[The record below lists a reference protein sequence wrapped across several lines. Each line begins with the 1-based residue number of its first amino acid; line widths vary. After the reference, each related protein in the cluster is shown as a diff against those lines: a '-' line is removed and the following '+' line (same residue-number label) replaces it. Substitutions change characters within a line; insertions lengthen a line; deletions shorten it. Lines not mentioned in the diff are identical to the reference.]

1 MNFWLLLAASDG
13 RGWSPGQPAARTA
26 EVLTVPAPLPFA
38 APDAL
43 ARRLDRPTALF
54 YFAPGCPHCQHVAA
68 EVAALHERLLAS
80 GAAVLGVAV
89 GSSADADIRDF
100 ERRYGID
107 FPILVDRDREIAR
120 ALGARA
126 TPTVVLVT
134 PRDGTVVE
142 IGRWAPYEPTFDA
155 FVEARLAPGG
165 LFSLFTPGAYQ
176 GTAVCGACHATEHR
190 SWSLTHHSVAWRTLV
205 QQEATAKGEC
215 VGCHVIGMGAPGGW
229 SFRPHDPL
237 VDVGCEACHGPG
249 GPHDGARSDPLA
261 SCEGCH
267 DAAHSLAFDK
277 ALGVRLIDHY
287 RAGSMDDAAWRT
299 ARLALLDGEVER
311 ALVALPEGPTVGAA
325 ACATCHPAEHTQWRL
340 TAHASAR
347 ATLGAPADPA
357 CLTCHATAAEIGRD
371 VGVRA
376 DESVGCE
383 SCHGPG
389 AAHVAAAGALGTI
402 QGLGEDC
409 PVCVIEAICTTCHT
423 RKWDPDW
430 DLDVALPAVRH

>member
-165 LFSLFTPGAYQ
+165 LFSLFTPGRTRARPSAAPVTQ
-176 GTAVCGACHATEHR
+176 RSTGAGRSRTTA
-190 SWSLTHHSVAWRTLV
+190 W
-205 QQEATAKGEC
+205 
-215 VGCHVIGMGAPGGW
+215 P
-229 SFRPHDPL
+229 
-237 VDVGCEACHGPG
+237 
-249 GPHDGARSDPLA
+249 GARSCNRRRP
-261 SCEGCH
+261 
-267 DAAHSLAFDK
+267 
-277 ALGVRLIDHY
+277 R
-287 RAGSMDDAAWRT
+287 R
-299 ARLALLDGEVER
+299 
-311 ALVALPEGPTVGAA
+311 
-325 ACATCHPAEHTQWRL
+325 
-340 TAHASAR
+340 ASAWA
-347 ATLGAPADPA
+347 AT
-357 CLTCHATAAEIGRD
+357 
-371 VGVRA
+371 
-376 DESVGCE
+376 
-383 SCHGPG
+383 
-389 AAHVAAAGALGTI
+389 
-402 QGLGEDC
+402 
-409 PVCVIEAICTTCHT
+409 
-423 RKWDPDW
+423 
-430 DLDVALPAVRH
+430 